1 MVIVRTRF
9 AGVYFAKKVNLDRA
23 TGFAKLFD
31 ASILWRWQGAAT
43 TLELATRG
51 PAQPDRCKAPGAVP
65 TIEVGGVVAIT
76 PCSAEAEQR
85 LRAIP
90 VWTAHAE

>member
-9 AGVYFAKKVNLDRA
+9 AGVYFAKKVKLDRE
-23 TGFAKLFD
+23 TGFAKLSD
-31 ASILWRWQGAAT
+31 ARILWRWEGAAT
-43 TLELATRG
+43 TLELGTRG
-51 PAQPDRCKAPGAVP
+51 PARPDLCKAPAAAP
-65 TIEVGGVVAIT
+65 EIEVGGVVAVI

-90 VWTAHAE
+90 EWTAHDA